1 MFLVVIHLQC
11 VSNSPES
18 VITTQIAE
26 IQCQSAN
33 QFPAGADIFGPGG
46 TCCEPP
52 FRTPQYGMVCVVN
65 GTGTENH
72 RGAEG
77 LCSKLAK
84 GKISSWNWQTQEKL
98 PEFYLHLLI

>member
-33 QFPAGADIFGPGG
+33 QFPAGADIIGPGG
-46 TCCEPP
+46 TC
-52 FRTPQYGMVCVVN
+52 
-65 GTGTENH
+65 
-72 RGAEG
+72 
-77 LCSKLAK
+77 
-84 GKISSWNWQTQEKL
+84 
-98 PEFYLHLLI
+98 